1 MDSEMELAE
10 ALGRAREGSHRRIRE
25 ILQTSPR
32 RAHVLLRA
40 SIRRGVLSANE
51 PVEEHSLIMSMMMS
65 RNSIRSALQMLGN
78 EGLIL
83 RRQRLGTS
91 VVGSISELPL
101 LEFLPISGW
110 STSSTPPESLADGP
124 LILEHLE
131 QTEVL
136 ADRHVQGRLQ
146 LATDRVIMQEDL
158 VIRGGEPIAILV
170 GYYPVGESTDGPDGK
185 DYDARIDHLRST
197 AVSRIEATVEA
208 INCDE
213 RTARVL
219 GVAVGA
225 AILVRETLVYD
236 ADGVPKMLA
245 YGHYRGDRVALHAED
260 HAVPAMHRS
269 DSSSDEALRA
279 S

>member
-1 MDSEMELAE
+1 MDSEIELAE
-10 ALGRAREGSHRRIRE
+10 ALGRAREGSQRRIRE

-40 SIRRGVLSANE
+40 SIRRGVMSADQ

-91 VVGSISELPL
+91 VVGSIAELPL
-101 LEFLPISGW
+101 LEFLPIAGW
-110 STSSTPPESLADGP
+110 STSNTPIDSTAADP
-124 LILEHLE
+124 LLLEHLE

-136 ADRHVQGRLQ
+136 ADRHVQGRLK
-146 LATDRVIMQEDL
+146 LTTDRVIMQEDL
-158 VIRGGEPIAILV
+158 VTRGGEPIGILV
-170 GYYPVGESTDGPDGK
+170 GYYPVGESTDRPDGK
-185 DYDARIDHLRST
+185 DYDARIDHLRRT

-219 GVAVGA
+219 GVAEGA

-236 ADGVPKMLA
+236 ADGIPKMLA

-260 HAVPAMHRS
+260 HAVPAMHHN
-269 DSSSDEALRA
+269 DSVSAETTRA
-279 S
+279 H